1 MKKLSQEDKDKVKEI
16 IIDIF
21 DFGNEIDDKSRLS
34 MDLGLDELDEIELLM
49 ELEKKFDI
57 AITDK
62 LWERVTTVSDIYECL
77 EKTLK

>member
-21 DFGNEIDDKSRLS
+21 DFGNEIDENARLS
-34 MDLGLDELDEIELLM
+34 MDLSLDELDLVELVM

-57 AITDK
+57 AIPDK